1 MTKDQQLIITIL
13 DNAVLEV
20 RRTIRAF
27 DDDGTFIGE
36 RHHRGTFIPG
46 TAIADLP
53 AGRIRQIA
61 NLLWTPEVV
70 ASYQASQGQNL

>member
-13 DNAVLEV
+13 DNGILEV

-36 RHHRGTFIPG
+36 RHHRGTFTPG
-46 TAIADLP
+46 TALTELP
-53 AGRIRQIA
+53 AGRIRQVA
-61 NLLWTPEVV
+61 NVVWTQAVID
-70 ASYQASQGQNL
+70 AYLASQG